1 MNVIF
6 SPLEAGEV
14 KDAGVYYMIASLTA
28 YYDEAT
34 RTYYP
39 AESSEAVLVRINQKE
54 LTVSDIYALD
64 RYYDGTN
71 EVALY
76 GEAVLSGVVTGE
88 EELVTAVPSIGVMA
102 DKNAGENKPVEVSIT
117 LEGAGAHNYT
127 LVMPDGVTVN
137 VNPLPLFAEGF
148 SAQDKTYDGTTD
160 ITVAEGDVYG
170 VYEGDDVTV
179 TASGIAESANAG
191 SGVGVTITY
200 TLSGADAGNYVA
212 PEAAQS
218 SAAIA
223 KAVPGYTLPEG
234 LAATEGG
241 TLADITLPEGWAWE
255 DASLSVGGAGEKTFT
270 AVFTPSDTA
279 NYESVT
285 VQLSVTVAS
294 AEPLPDTNPDAA
306 LTGGEIAGIAVG
318 SVAGVALIGTG
329 IFFLIRKRRKV

>member
-1 MNVIF
+1 M
-6 SPLEAGEV
+6 S
-14 KDAGVYYMIASLTA
+14 
-28 YYDEAT
+28 
-34 RTYYP
+34 
-39 AESSEAVLVRINQKE
+39 
-54 LTVSDIYALD
+54 
-64 RYYDGTN
+64 TN
-71 EVALY
+71 
-76 GEAVLSGVVTGE
+76 
-88 EELVTAVPSIGVMA
+88 
-102 DKNAGENKPVEVSIT
+102 IT
-117 LEGAGAHNYT
+117 LTGDGAHNYT

-179 TASGIAESANAG
+179 TASGVAESANAG

-200 TLSGADAGNYVA
+200 TLSGADAGNYTA
-212 PEAAQS
+212 PEEEQAVAE
-218 SAAIA
+218 IT
-223 KAVPGYTLPEG
+223 KAVPEYTLPEG
-234 LAATEGG
+234 LTAVTGQ

-318 SVAGVALIGTG
+318 SVAGAALIGTG
-329 IFFLIRKRRKV
+329 IFLIVRKRRKV